1 MITDLDFTASM
12 GFLAEMLPMQRAFTQ
27 EALAMSWETLPPAA
41 KINLTPASLAFAV
54 KQRLLDPQPPKD
66 VALHIGLLRY
76 VFPIERTLKRE
87 RGEEVAADRVILERG
102 PRSDLAERMAEPD
115 RFHDP
120 SPARRELQPV
130 KRLPEG
136 NFWHPSQ
143 ITPEERRQHLEVIQG
158 QMERI
163 LAEPVDGA
171 FTQAQLQQGRK
182 WFERA
187 LQGFW
192 NLKPDLP
199 PGGGGICRAWIQ
211 RNANWAREILETALA
226 TGAPPPAPAADL
238 VSDFLAGD
246 W

>member
-1 MITDLDFTASM
+1 MISSE
-12 GFLAEMLPMQRAFTQ
+12 GFQAAMTGLLQMLPMQRQLTGPALVMAWDSFPMTAKQ
-27 EALAMSWETLPPAA
+27 ELSEEMLHWACA
-41 KINLTPASLAFAV
+41 
-54 KQRLLDPQPPKD
+54 QRLKDPEPPKEM
-66 VALHIGLLRY
+66 ATHLSLLRY
-76 VFPIERTLKRE
+76 LYPLENDRAMVE
-87 RGEEVAADRVILERG
+87 RGL
-102 PRSDLAERMAEPD
+102 RSDLTERMAQPD
-115 RFHDP
+115 RFHNP
-120 SPARRELQPV
+120 APAREDLKPV
-130 KRLPEG
+130 KRLPQSG
-136 NFWHPSQ
+136 FWHPSQ
-143 ITPEERRQHLEVIQG
+143 MTPEERRQHLEVIQG

-163 LAEPVDGA
+163 LAEPVDGE